1 MSLRLLAF
9 AGLCVLSINARA
21 QFDGNFYH
29 ARYGL
34 ADTDQKLINNHGEGY
49 EGLYGVRNFREVIKG
64 VMFRGGANNIF
75 HRDHTRPNA
84 NPLPDDGLQNLCE
97 EGFKNAVYLYTTN
110 YSSAPPR
117 VSCNSIRGPN
127 ELNYRQLSFSSK
139 YKEILQLVHAAI
151 LDPAQGPVFV
161 HCWNGWHAAGMLSAM
176 AFRQF
181 CGWSG
186 DKAVAYWVR
195 NTDGTDDGAYESI
208 KRRIRDFQ
216 PYPEMLLDAA
226 TQARVCPN

>member
-1 MSLRLLAF
+1 MSPRHVFLAS
-9 AGLCVLSINARA
+9 LCAFTFHARA

-34 ADTDQKLINNHGEGY
+34 TNTDQKLVNNRGEGY
-49 EGLYGVRNFREVIKG
+49 ENLYGVRNFREVIKG
-64 VMFRGGANNIF
+64 VMFRGGANNLY
-75 HRDHTRPNA
+75 HRDHTRANA
-84 NPLPDDGLQNLCE
+84 NPLPNDGLQNLCE
-97 EGFKNAVYLYTTN
+97 EGFKTAVYLYTTN
-110 YSSAPPR
+110 FNTAPKTTN
-117 VSCNSIRGPN
+117 CNSVRGPN
-127 ELNYRQLSFSSK
+127 TLDYRQMTFSSQ

-151 LDPAQGPVFV
+151 LNPEAGPVYV
-161 HCWNGWHAAGMLSAM
+161 HCWNGWHASGMLSAM

-195 NTDGTDDGAYESI
+195 NADGTDNGSYESI

-216 PYPEMLLDAA
+216 PYPEMQLDPA
-226 TQARVCPN
+226 TQTRVCPN